1 MGDGK
6 THAKEYTKEHMSV
19 PYNINI
25 LIHTRTLY
33 SMAGYGHAVFLGWC
47 FLATRNTNSSL
58 FFPDFML
65 AYKKPVKKAGHA
77 NEVKR

>member
-25 LIHTRTLY
+25 LIHTVRYTAWLV
-33 SMAGYGHAVFLGWC
+33 MAM
-47 FLATRNTNSSL
+47 L
-58 FFPDFML
+58 FFWMVFFGNQE
-65 AYKKPVKKAGHA
+65 YK
-77 NEVKR
+77 

>member
-1 MGDGK
+1 MGRWDYLMGDGK

-33 SMAGYGHAVFLGWC
+33 SMAGYGHAVFLDGVFWQPGIQIAVYF
-47 FLATRNTNSSL
+47 FLTL
-58 FFPDFML
+58 C
-65 AYKKPVKKAGHA
+65 
-77 NEVKR
+77 

>member
-33 SMAGYGHAVFLGWC
+33 SMAGYGHAVFLDGAFWQPGTQIAVYF
-47 FLATRNTNSSL
+47 FLTL
-58 FFPDFML
+58 C
-65 AYKKPVKKAGHA
+65 
-77 NEVKR
+77 